1 MSEKETLSTTQVA
14 RMCGV
19 TDETIRRWIRQG
31 RFPGAYRGLG
41 VTSPYHI
48 PREEVEAFIA
58 RRLEERGAGDF
69 KPAVEDTDETK

>member
-58 RRLEERGAGDF
+58 RRLEERGDEHF
-69 KPAVEDTDETK
+69 KLAIEEFNDKK

>member
-14 RMCGV
+14 QMCGV

-58 RRLEERGAGDF
+58 QRLEERGAEHF
-69 KPAVEDTDETK
+69 KPAVEDHAETK